1 MKKIDRL
8 EDVTPEWRAYFAAK
22 LAATARESIRLRVAA
37 LLPER
42 VDVADPVLA
51 RKINDAIRDA
61 RRDSVRE
68 SVVPACLGWL
78 RDHGYWRSAEGRET
92 RALNEIGGN
101 VDGLAEVELRLPAPV
116 LKVQNS
122 AWVVPAAVGAALG
135 AIALALLSNLVGGGR
150 EIGLFVGGV
159 LGAAGL
165 VALVGAAASMPD
177 VTRGLETGL
186 KWVGFIALPLGFWR
200 GIRGRP
206 TGLLRA
212 AVYTVASWLLLGT
225 VRPRTVLPSRAEVL
239 AALDDQLGGVLIHD
253 ADLVLAWCWAHPDRL
268 GITTTA
274 TPAAEPLS
282 SSICDALGTLRA
294 ILVDKS
300 SDPEDISA
308 AAEALLQRVHEDGYE
323 WRSVA
328 SGSPYDAAVGCLFA
342 KYGMIEVGQPVETLK
357 PAIVRNGVAVQ
368 QGVVRRVRV

>member
-1 MKKIDRL
+1 MTKTDRL
-8 EDVTPEWRAYFAAK
+8 EDVTPAWRASFTKK
-22 LAATARESIRLRVAA
+22 LIQAEVELVRRNVAE

-42 VDVADPVLA
+42 VDVADPVLI
-51 RKINDAIRDA
+51 RRINDAVGHA

-68 SVVPACLGWL
+68 SVLPECLSWL
-78 RDHGYWRSAEGRET
+78 REHGFWIDGEGAET
-92 RALNEIGGN
+92 RAKNEIGAN
-101 VDGLAEVELRLPAPV
+101 ADGIVPFELKQPAQV
-116 LKVQNS
+116 LSVKNS
-122 AWVVPAAVGAALG
+122 AWVVPAAAGAALG
-135 AIALALLSNLVGGGR
+135 AIALAPLSNLVAGSSHL
-150 EIGLFVGGV
+150 GLFLGGV

-165 VALVGAAASMPD
+165 VALVGALASMPE

-212 AVYTVASWLLLGT
+212 AFYTVASWLLLGT

-239 AALDDQLGGVLIHD
+239 AALDEQVGGLLIHD

-268 GITTTA
+268 GKP
-274 TPAAEPLS
+274 TPAAPPGDLLS

-294 ILVDKS
+294 ILADPS
-300 SDPEDISA
+300 SEPADVSA

-323 WRSVA
+323 WQSVA
-328 SGSPYDAAVGCLFA
+328 SGSPYDARVGSLFS
-342 KYGMIEVGQPVETLK
+342 KYGMIEIGHPVETLK
-357 PAIVRNGVAVQ
+357 PAIVRNGVAIQ
-368 QGVVRRVRV
+368 QGVVRRLRG